1 MTAKIQL
8 SDHFTYSRLI
18 RFTVPSII
26 MMIFTSIYGVVDG
39 IFISNF
45 AGKTAFAAVNL
56 IFPPF
61 MIMGAFGFMLGTGG
75 TALVAKTLGE
85 GDKEKANRIFS
96 MIIYVMIGLGILF
109 SIITFIFVRPVAVF
123 LGAEGQMIEDCV
135 TYARTLVPFIAF
147 FMLQTSFQSFLIAAE
162 RPKMGLG
169 VTIAAGVT
177 NMVLDALFVGVF
189 RWGLVGAALA
199 TGISIMVGAVIPL
212 IYFITKKNPLLHLG
226 RFVFDG
232 KSLLKACTNGI
243 SEMMAQ
249 ISGSVV
255 TMLYNFQ
262 LMKLAG
268 EDGVAA
274 YGVIGYVTFIF
285 IGIFFGYSMGISPVI
300 SFHFGAENH
309 DELKNLFKKSLKL
322 LCTVAVGVVIAA
334 EFLARPLAMVFV
346 SYDAQLLEMTVRG
359 MRIFCLA
366 FIFAGVTIFGSGFFT
381 ALNNGL
387 ISAVISALRTL
398 VFECA
403 AVMLLPLAF
412 GLDGVWGAIIV
423 AEIAALI
430 VTVIMFIKFRN
441 RYHYC

>member
-18 RFTVPSII
+18 KFTIPSVI
-26 MMIFTSIYGVVDG
+26 MMIFTSIYSVVDG

-75 TALVAKTLGE
+75 TALVAKLLGE
-85 GDKEKANRIFS
+85 KKNEKANQVFS
-96 MIIYVMIGLGILF
+96 MIIYVMIALGIFF
-109 SIITFIFVRPVAVF
+109 SVIVFLFVRPVAVF
-123 LGAEGQMIEDCV
+123 LGAEGQMVENCV
-135 TYARTLVPFIAF
+135 IYARTLVPFIAC

-162 RPKMGLG
+162 RPNMGLG
-169 VTIAAGVT
+169 ITIAAGVT

-199 TGISIMVGAVIPL
+199 TGISILIGAVIPL
-212 IYFITKKNPLLHLG
+212 IYFITKKNPLLPLG

-232 KSLLKACTNGI
+232 KALIKACTNGI

-249 ISGSVV
+249 VSGSIV

-285 IGIFFGYSMGISPVI
+285 IGIFFGYSMGVSPVI
-300 SFHFGAENH
+300 SYHYGAENH

-322 LCTVAVGVVIAA
+322 LCVTAVCVVIAA
-334 EFLARPLAMVFV
+334 ELLARPLAMIFV
-346 SYDAQLLEMTVRG
+346 SYDTELLEMTVRG
-359 MRIFCLA
+359 MRIFCIA
-366 FIFAGVTIFGSGFFT
+366 FVFAGVTIFGSGFFT

-398 VFECA
+398 VFECS
-403 AVMLLPLAF
+403 AVMLLPLVF
-412 GLDGVWGAIIV
+412 GLDGVWGSIIV

>member
-61 MIMGAFGFMLGTGG
+61 MVMGAFGFMLGTGG

-85 GDKEKANRIFS
+85 GDKERANRIFS
-96 MIIYVMIGLGILF
+96 MIIYVMLGLGVLF
-109 SIITFIFVRPVAVF
+109 SVISFIFVRPVAVF
-123 LGAEGQMIEDCV
+123 LGAEGQMVEDCV
-135 TYARTLVPFIAF
+135 TYARYMIPFIAF

-162 RPKMGLG
+162 RPKMGLA

-177 NMVLDALFVGVF
+177 NMVLDALFVGLF
-189 RWGLVGAALA
+189 RWGLMGAALA
-199 TGISIMVGAVIPL
+199 TGLSVTVGAVIPL
-212 IYFITKKNPLLHLG
+212 AYFITKKNPLLHLG
-226 RFVFDG
+226 KFTFDG
-232 KSLLKACTNGI
+232 RDLMKACTNGV
-243 SEMMAQ
+243 SEMMAN
-249 ISGSVV
+249 ISGSIV

-285 IGIFFGYSMGISPVI
+285 IGIFFGYSMGVSPVI
-300 SFHFGAENH
+300 SYHYGAENH

-322 LCTVAVGVVIAA
+322 LCMTAVIVVIAS
-334 EFLARPLAMVFV
+334 ELLAKPLAMIFV
-346 SYDAQLLEMTVRG
+346 SYDAQLLELTVRG
-359 MRIFCLA
+359 MRMFCLA
-366 FIFAGVTIFGSGFFT
+366 FIFAGVTIFGSGLFT

-387 ISAVISALRTL
+387 ISAVISILRTL

-403 AVMLLPLAF
+403 AVMLLPLVF

-423 AEIAALI
+423 AEVAALI
-430 VTVIMFIKFRN
+430 VTVIFFGKFKN
-441 RYHYC
+441 RYHYL

>member
-18 RFTVPSII
+18 RFTIPSII

-85 GDKEKANRIFS
+85 GDKVKANRIFS
-96 MIIYVMIGLGILF
+96 MIIYVMIGLGLLF
-109 SIITFIFVRPVAVF
+109 STITFIFVRPVAVF

-135 TYARTLVPFIAF
+135 TYARALVPFIAF

-162 RPKMGLG
+162 RPKMGLA
-169 VTIAAGVT
+169 VTVAAGVA
-177 NMVLDALFVGVF
+177 NMVLDALFVAIF
-189 RWGLVGAALA
+189 EWGLVGAALA
-199 TGISIMVGAVIPL
+199 TGISIMVGAVVPL

-232 KSLLKACTNGI
+232 KALLKACTNGI
-243 SEMMAQ
+243 SEMMSE
-249 ISGSVV
+249 ISGSIV

-262 LMKLAG
+262 LMRLAG

-285 IGIFFGYSMGISPVI
+285 IGIFFGYSMGIAPVI
-300 SFHFGAENH
+300 SYHYGAENH
-309 DELKNLFKKSLKL
+309 GELKNLFKKSLKL
-322 LCTVAVGVVIAA
+322 LCTSAVGVVIVA
-334 EFLARPLAMVFV
+334 ELLAKPLAMIFV

-359 MRIFCLA
+359 MRIFYIA

-387 ISAVISALRTL
+387 ISAVISFLRTL
-398 VFECA
+398 VFECT
-403 AVMLLPLAF
+403 AVLILPVFF
-412 GLDGVWGAIIV
+412 GLDGVWGSIIV
-423 AEIAALI
+423 AEVIALA
-430 VTVIMFIKFRN
+430 VTIAFFEKFKN
-441 RYHYC
+441 KYHYL